1 MGEIARLKRFTT
13 IILLLSLVIIGIER
27 LLFVGREINIQ
38 SSPSIN
44 SSFFI
49 LSFIA
54 IWSAIVSV
62 IVLLVLFIMQKMPS
76 FKHLK

>member
-13 IILLLSLVIIGIER
+13 IILLLSLVIIGTER

-38 SSPSIN
+38 LPPSIN
-44 SSFFI
+44 LSLFI
-49 LSFIA
+49 LSIVA
-54 IWSAIVSV
+54 IWSVIVSA
-62 IVLLVLFIMQKMPS
+62 IVLLVLFIMQKMPL